1 MARHFGIISPE
12 CTRTSVVSQS
22 NSSRDSVDDFIRFLV
37 GEDDVRSV
45 GMRLPEEEVGSL
57 VGGDTGNLEAEGI
70 LVKVEEAPGILLG
83 VEEEPPDLVE

>member
-1 MARHFGIISPE
+1 M
-12 CTRTSVVSQS
+12 SQS

-57 VGGDTGNLEAEGI
+57 VGGDIGNLEAEGI

-83 VEEEPPDLVE
+83 VEEDPPDLVE

>member
-1 MARHFGIISPE
+1 M
-12 CTRTSVVSQS
+12 SQS

-37 GEDDVRSV
+37 GEVDARSV
-45 GMRLPEEEVGSL
+45 GMRLPEEEVGSR

-83 VEEEPPDLVE
+83 VEDEPPDLVE

>member
-1 MARHFGIISPE
+1 MAHHFGIISPD

-70 LVKVEEAPGILLG
+70 LVSVEEAPGILLG
-83 VEEEPPDLVE
+83 VEEDPPDLVE